1 MFAYHRHIQ
10 PMQEGSFVC
19 KPRLRINFHD
29 GIHGRGI
36 FFWHVKMDVVK
47 EEEPHVNVEE
57 AFGKA
62 LDEIMALP
70 RSRTLSAIEQDE
82 KDGIITYEFVT
93 NDGSDQSLCRLL
105 ECKCLFGRQLPKM
118 PKEYIVRLVFD
129 FRHITLV
136 MKRKEGISS
145 VIPSP
150 VPSDVDSV
158 RSQPK
163 EMKPDSDEKPP
174 MINRPKGEQ
183 ESVVAAVCFRPFQ
196 SFAEIAF
203 LAVNSKEQ
211 VRGYG
216 TRLMNHL
223 KEALKVRGITD
234 LVTYADNAAVGY
246 FSKQGFYSP
255 TSTQADRV
263 DSEWHTCIKAGYDG
277 YIKDYDGANKMVCCI
292 YKDVNYLTLPEM
304 REDVTAAIW
313 KAILDT
319 GGFTR
324 YQGLSRIPE
333 KLYDIP
339 GLEFLE
345 PPKREESPPPTTTS
359 SRASRRR
366 IDEGLAKS
374 ESGDSP
380 PRQRPVPSRLQVP
393 TSIEAMVSDVIETA
407 LSHGSSW
414 PFKEPVDVELA
425 PDYYQVVRNPMDLST
440 MKAKNAKGLYKTLK
454 ELREDFRLMFE
465 NCVFYNGDDSIYSQ
479 AANILEKAV
488 MQRIERLEQIRSATS
503 RR

>member
-1 MFAYHRHIQ
+1 MEI
-10 PMQEGSFVC
+10 
-19 KPRLRINFHD
+19 
-29 GIHGRGI
+29 
-36 FFWHVKMDVVK
+36 VK
-47 EEEPHVNVEE
+47 EEEPHVNLRDKVEQ
-57 AFGKA
+57 A
-62 LDEIMALP
+62 LKDLAH
-70 RSRTLSAIEQDE
+70 SRQQRKLTQIEQE
-82 KDGIITYEFVT
+82 ENDGIISYEFVT
-93 NDGSDQSLCRLL
+93 NDGSDDSLCQLL

-129 FRHITLV
+129 RRHMTLV
-136 MKRKEGISS
+136 MKRKEPVPS

-150 VPSDVDSV
+150 APSEVESV

-163 EMKPDSDEKPP
+163 GNKPP
-174 MINRPKGEQ
+174 TPEKSPTINKPAGEKHT
-183 ESVVAAVCFRPFQ
+183 VVAAVCFRPFRN
-196 SFAEIAF
+196 FAEIAF

-223 KEALKVRGITD
+223 KEGLKVRGITD

-255 TSTQADRV
+255 TSAQADRV
-263 DSEWHTCIKAGYDG
+263 DSEWHTCVKTGYDG

-292 YKDVNYLTLPEM
+292 YKDIDYLTLQTM
-304 REDVTAAIW
+304 REDVTSALW
-313 KAILDT
+313 KAFIDSNN
-319 GGFTR
+319 FVR
-324 YQGLSRIPE
+324 YKGLSKIPE

-345 PPKREESPPPTTTS
+345 PKRDDSPPPPTTTS

-366 IDEGLAKS
+366 AEEGLAKS
-374 ESGDSP
+374 ESGESP

-393 TSIEAMVSDVIETA
+393 TSIEAMVSDVVETA

-425 PDYYQVVRNPMDLST
+425 PDYYQVVRNPMDLAT
-440 MKAKNAKGLYKTLK
+440 MKAKNAKGQYKSLNQV
-454 ELREDFRLMFE
+454 RDDFKLMFE
-465 NCVFYNGDDSIYSQ
+465 NCVFYNGDDSIYTQ
-479 AANILEKAV
+479 AANVLEKAIT
-488 MQRIERLEQIRSATS
+488 QRIERLEQIRDATS

>member
-1 MFAYHRHIQ
+1 
-10 PMQEGSFVC
+10 
-19 KPRLRINFHD
+19 
-29 GIHGRGI
+29 
-36 FFWHVKMDVVK
+36 
-47 EEEPHVNVEE
+47 
-57 AFGKA
+57 
-62 LDEIMALP
+62 
-70 RSRTLSAIEQDE
+70 
-82 KDGIITYEFVT
+82 VT
-93 NDGSDQSLCRLL
+93 NDGSDESLCRLL

-129 FRHITLV
+129 SRHMTLV
-136 MKRKEGISS
+136 MKRKEGIQS

-150 VPSDVDSV
+150 APSEVESV

-163 EMKPDSDEKPP
+163 ETKPQSPQKSPTISKPAGEK
-174 MINRPKGEQ
+174 ET
-183 ESVVAAVCFRPFQ
+183 VVAAVCFRPFQ

-223 KEALKVRGITD
+223 KEALKLRGITD

-255 TSTQADRV
+255 ASTQADRV
-263 DSEWHTCIKAGYDG
+263 DTEWHTCIKAGYDG

-292 YKDVNYLTLPEM
+292 YQTVDYLTIPDM
-304 REDVTAAIW
+304 REDVTAALW
-313 KAILDT
+313 KTILDS
-319 GGFTR
+319 GEFVR
-324 YQGLSRIPE
+324 HKGLLRIPD
-333 KLYDIP
+333 KLYDIA

-359 SRASRRR
+359 FRASRRR
-366 IDEGLAKS
+366 IDEGMAKS

-425 PDYYQVVRNPMDLST
+425 PDYYQVVRNPIDLST
-440 MKAKNAKGLYKTLK
+440 MKTKNANGQYKSLK
-454 ELREDFRLMFE
+454 ELKEDFKLMFE
-465 NCVFYNGDDSIYSQ
+465 NCVFYNGDDSVYTQ
-479 AANILEKAV
+479 AANVLDKAI
-488 MQRIERLEQIRSATS
+488 MQRIERLEQIRAATS